1 MRTASSTSAA
11 VVDGPHAGERVRA
24 EPAVRFARCDVD
36 QLALQ
41 NRAQF
46 SDRELLQITPP
57 SSIRHMHKLSGSGAG
72 RSGAGV
78 YEAHAA
84 CSCSPSALPKRR
96 AVVSFEL

>member
-41 NRAQF
+41 NRPVLRPRALTDHAPELNPPHAQTK
-46 SDRELLQITPP
+46 RL
-57 SSIRHMHKLSGSGAG
+57 GS
-72 RSGAGV
+72 R
-78 YEAHAA
+78 
-84 CSCSPSALPKRR
+84 
-96 AVVSFEL
+96 